1 MGKQFRD
8 IGHEAAR
15 RKSSF
20 LDRGHYAPVPHDLFR
35 RIVPI
40 AREYDKSNAHIA
52 TIYTYLLSM
61 VNGQQDNDRYMSAFP
76 SVQRI
81 ADDTG
86 IGRNRIKPLCD
97 VLEAV
102 GLVKSAMDYTS
113 NKRDKLYY
121 PQYYSEL
128 TDEQIRAKL
137 DVLYGHSPE
146 SELLNA
152 L

>member
-1 MGKQFRD
+1 MSGQFREL
-8 IGHEAAR
+8 GYEAAR
-15 RKSSF
+15 RKSAC
-20 LDRGHYAPVPHDLFR
+20 LERGHYAPVPHDLFR
-35 RIVPI
+35 RLIPI

-52 TIYTYLLSM
+52 TVYTYLLSM
-61 VNGQQDNDRYMSAFP
+61 VNGQTDNDRYMSAFP

-81 ADDTG
+81 ADETG

-121 PQYYSEL
+121 LQYYCDL

-137 DVLYGHSPE
+137 DVMYGHSPR
-146 SELLNA
+146 SELA
-152 L
+152 

>member
-1 MGKQFRD
+1 MSGQFRD
-8 IGHEAAR
+8 LGHEAAR
-15 RKSSF
+15 RKSAF

-35 RIVPI
+35 RLIPI

-52 TIYTYLLSM
+52 TVYTYLLSM
-61 VNGQQDNDRYMSAFP
+61 VNGQTDNDRYMSAFP

-81 ADDTG
+81 ADETG

-121 PQYYSEL
+121 LQYYSDL

-137 DVLYGHSPE
+137 DVMYGHSPR
-146 SELLNA
+146 SELA
-152 L
+152 

>member
-1 MGKQFRD
+1 MSKQFRALAE
-8 IGHEAAR
+8 EAAHK
-15 RKSSF
+15 KSTC

-35 RIVPI
+35 RLIPI
-40 AREYDKSNAHIA
+40 AREYDKGNVHMAA
-52 TIYTYLLSM
+52 LYTYLLAM
-61 VNGQQDNDRYMSAFP
+61 VNGQPDNDRYMSAFP

-81 ADDTG
+81 ADETG

-121 PQYYSEL
+121 PQYYSAL
-128 TDEQIRAKL
+128 TDEEIRANL

-146 SELLNA
+146 SDLPNA

>member
-1 MGKQFRD
+1 MSKQFRD

-15 RKSSF
+15 RKSAC

-35 RIVPI
+35 RLVPI

-52 TIYTYLLSM
+52 TVYTYLLSM
-61 VNGQQDNDRYMSAFP
+61 VNGQHDNDRYMSAFP

-81 ADDTG
+81 ADETG

-121 PQYYSEL
+121 PQYYSGL
-128 TDEQIRAKL
+128 TDEQIRGRL
-137 DVLYGHSPE
+137 DVLYGHSPR
-146 SELLNA
+146 SELA
-152 L
+152 

>member
-1 MGKQFRD
+1 MSEQFRKLAQ
-8 IGHEAAR
+8 EAEFKKAR
-15 RKSSF
+15 C
-20 LDRGHYAPVPHDLFR
+20 LERGHYAPVPHDLFR

-40 AREYDKSNAHIA
+40 AREYDKSNVHIA
-52 TIYTYLLSM
+52 ALYVYLLSM
-61 VNGQQDNDRYMSAFP
+61 VNGQPDNDRYMSAFP

-81 ADDTG
+81 ADETG
-86 IGRNRIKPLCD
+86 IGRNRIKPLCS

-102 GLVKSAMDYTS
+102 GLVKSAYDYAG

-128 TDEQIRAKL
+128 TDEEMRARL
-137 DVLYGHSPE
+137 AELYGHS
-146 SELLNA
+146 LLSDLPNA

>member
-1 MGKQFRD
+1 MSGQFREL
-8 IGHEAAR
+8 GHEASR
-15 RKSSF
+15 RKSAF

-35 RIVPI
+35 RLIPI

-52 TIYTYLLSM
+52 TVYTYLLSM
-61 VNGQQDNDRYMSAFP
+61 VNGQPDNDRYMSAFP

-81 ADDTG
+81 ADETG
-86 IGRNRIKPLCD
+86 IGRNRVKPLCD

-128 TDEQIRAKL
+128 TDEQIRGRL
-137 DVLYGHSPE
+137 DVMYGHSPK
-146 SELLNA
+146 SELA
-152 L
+152 